1 MTDLATLGFKVD
13 TSGLKSGSDAL
24 DQFSAKAKAAGASVA
39 QGSDAAKAGTTATGI
54 YAKAVNDA
62 ANAHGGLN
70 TNAMAA
76 FHAARSMAEGIAMGI
91 PPAQMLAMQ
100 LNHLSYAASGPG
112 GLVGAFRGA
121 LSMFTAML
129 TPMRLLVGGG
139 AAVAGAFYLIY
150 ESIKTTELK
159 FADLQDR
166 IGGTLQSLH
175 GLQQAAFLKGGV
187 GQDDFLAGM
196 EKFGSLVVGAQH
208 GLGSMAELFRANGVS
223 ISKDL
228 NVNLAKT
235 ADLVANAANQQEKY
249 RIIVEA
255 GLPPTRQWVQFL
267 SQGGDAVLQAAN
279 AANQFGSAAE
289 RDMIARAREFD
300 TAWARVWQNWK
311 NEGKSAIMEVAD
323 FLMEHKND
331 FALLAGGA
339 AAIALVTGHPII
351 AAGLAASTA
360 AIASLDAQKKE
371 FNSRYSSE
379 TQAIQDYSNQ
389 GLRKALNSKAGV
401 VDNDQKTKTYQD
413 TARELQLEQQRIQ
426 LLGQLAP
433 IEDQVKAKTDA
444 VRMAFLQSGVN
455 VSGLT
460 DKLKTYYT
468 NELLGINAINAQTDA
483 ARIQAATIGMTTG
496 QAQAYS
502 AVMSKVYENIR
513 LGHPLTD
520 QQIADL
526 KASAAAMGQVV
537 DAAERV
543 AQARDLTSD
552 FFNNFGQALAQ
563 GKSGADA
570 LRSALQGLESQLIQM
585 AAKGLANQ
593 LFGGLFGVS
602 TGGGLLG
609 SLFGGIFG
617 GGSTPH
623 IGGIGHAATG
633 GSFGAG
639 DYSIVGE
646 NGPELVRFGTNAQV
660 IPNHVAFGGGGQQ
673 GVRVQISLDDSML
686 RAVVRDESGAV
697 IANAAPTIIDTAVGK
712 SNSMTPRIAVASAR
726 RTQLRGGNP

>member
-1 MTDLATLGFKVD
+1 LTDLATLGFSVQ
-13 TSGLKSGSDAL
+13 TASLKDAADQL
-24 DQFSAKAKAAGASVA
+24 DQFGARAKAAGAAVA
-39 QGSDAAKAGTTATGI
+39 QGADAAKVGTTATGI
-54 YAKAVNDA
+54 YAKAVNEA

-70 TNAMAA
+70 TQAMAA

-112 GLVGAFRGA
+112 GLVGAFQGA
-121 LSMFTAML
+121 LSMFAAML

-175 GLQQAAFLKGGV
+175 GLQQAAYLKGGV

-196 EKFGSLVVGAQH
+196 EKFGSLVVEAQH

-249 RIIVEA
+249 RVIVEA
-255 GLPPTRQWVQFL
+255 GLPPTQQWVQFL
-267 SQGGDAVLQAAN
+267 SQGGDAVLRASQQAN
-279 AANQFGSAAE
+279 GFGSAAE
-289 RDMIARAREFD
+289 KAMIDKARNFD
-300 TAWARVWQNWK
+300 TQWERAWQHFK
-311 NEGKSAIMEVAD
+311 DSAKVA
-323 FLMEHKND
+323 
-331 FALLAGGA
+331 
-339 AAIALVTGHPII
+339 II
-351 AAGLAASTA
+351 
-360 AIASLDAQKKE
+360 DAQSDIDRLI
-371 FNSRYSSE
+371 N
-379 TQAIQDYSNQ
+379 
-389 GLRKALNSKAGV
+389 KAGSFV
-401 VDNDQKTKTYQD
+401 SSLMPAGDPYKTLAIFMKNGMGGTSLSQDDANKFYDYMFGKGYGPGGVPTGGKTTVNPQD
-413 TARELQLEQQRIQ
+413 VAHSLQVESQRISIM
-426 LLGQLAP
+426 GQLASV
-433 IEDQVKAKTDA
+433 EDQVRAKEIAIQQARLAGVPITAAQSKALLD
-444 VRMAFLQSGVN
+444 
-455 VSGLT
+455 
-460 DKLKTYYT
+460 YT
-468 NELLGINAINAQTDA
+468 RNEALGINAINAQTDA

-593 LFGGLFGVS
+593 LFGGLFGA
-602 TGGGLLG
+602 TGGGG
-609 SLFGGIFG
+609 GLF
-617 GGSTPH
+617 S
-623 IGGIGHAATG
+623 GIGHLFGFQNG
-633 GSFGAG
+633 GSFVVPAGPGSFALPGFANGADFTVPG
-639 DYSIVGE
+639 SGAPDSKVTAFRVSPGE
-646 NGPELVRFGTNAQV
+646 RVTVTPPGRSSATNV
-660 IPNHVAFGGGGQQ
+660 H
-673 GVRVQISLDDSML
+673 ISLDTSML

-697 IANAAPTIIDTAVGK
+697 IANAAPAIIDTAVGK